1 MKLPV
6 RQPVAGGSVRRS
18 QRVAATV
25 LARVAGVV
33 LVVAAGGGL
42 YWLTSAE
49 QFRLDPQAVVIS
61 GLAGTSELE
70 VRERLGFTPGAR
82 PNVFRLRVA
91 QMADAV
97 RSLPSVASAEVVVA
111 LPDRLEVH
119 VVERQPLLVWRV
131 GESAFST
138 DAEGALISV
147 TDAEA
152 AGLPVV
158 TDDRAASSELAIGG
172 RLDEVDLQAARL
184 LLTLTP
190 ADLGSR
196 SVGLAV
202 TVNDADGYA
211 LVSQAPPWRAIFGFY
226 TANLR
231 RPADLVP
238 RQRQCL
244 ASLIA
249 AGEDRV
255 AVAYLAVSADGC
267 GTYREGPTPSAL
279 FSQNVGRSGT

>member
-6 RQPVAGGSVRRS
+6 RQPVAGGSARRS

-25 LARVAGVV
+25 LARLAGTV

-49 QFRLDPQAVVIS
+49 QFRLDPQAIVIN
-61 GLAGTSELE
+61 GLAGTSEVD
-70 VRERLGFTPGAR
+70 VRERLGIAPEAR
-82 PNVFRLRVA
+82 PNVFRLRAA

-97 RSLPSVASAEVVVA
+97 RTLPSVASAEVVVA

-131 GESAFST
+131 GERAFRA
-138 DAEGALISV
+138 DAEGALISAA
-147 TDAEA
+147 DPA
-152 AGLPVV
+152 AGGLQVV
-158 TDDRAASSELAIGG
+158 TDDRAASRELAVGG
-172 RLDEVDLQAARL
+172 RLDEVDVQAARL

-190 ADLGSR
+190 AELGSR
-196 SVGLAV
+196 SAGLAV
-202 TVNDADGYA
+202 TIDDADGYV
-211 LVSQAPPWRAIFGFY
+211 LVSQAPAWRAIFGFY

-249 AGEDRV
+249 AGEDRL

-279 FSQNVGRSGT
+279 FFQNVGRSGA